1 MRSTPDLAFNAGY
14 GLRAGVTNIGDVGVS
29 ITLASRPVVIRLTIH
44 STIPMEEVMESTQVA
59 AVAVNKPNGVAKVI
73 QPSYAELKAK
83 IEALE
88 AAAKLANAPGK
99 LTIRINDAVNA
110 EGVQG
115 KGTVCV
121 YGLGRFPVALY
132 AEQWER
138 LLTQDHVGTILQ
150 ICKDP
155 RASRKVR

>member
-1 MRSTPDLAFNAGY
+1 MST
-14 GLRAGVTNIGDVGVS
+14 T
-29 ITLASRPVVIRLTIH
+29 
-44 STIPMEEVMESTQVA
+44 PMALPTA
-59 AVAVNKPNGVAKVI
+59 AVAPKPNGKAAQPV

-83 IEALE
+83 IASLE
-88 AAAKLANAPGK
+88 AAAAIANAPGK
-99 LTIRINDAVNA
+99 LTIRINDAVNP
-110 EGVQG
+110 ETGVAG

-138 LLTQDHVGTILQ
+138 LLTQDHVGTILT